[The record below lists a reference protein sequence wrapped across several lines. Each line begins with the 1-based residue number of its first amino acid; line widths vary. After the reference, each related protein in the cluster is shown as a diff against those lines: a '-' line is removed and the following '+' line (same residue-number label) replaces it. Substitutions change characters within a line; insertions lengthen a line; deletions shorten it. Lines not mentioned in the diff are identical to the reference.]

1 MHLPGDGAGEGDR
14 VGAYFIFNIFPLQAL
29 GVHYATMSAGNISEM
44 VDMSTM
50 EARSKA
56 AGRTGVRRQALVY
69 EGPEDDQSSLHKS
82 TIEGNANAD
91 QVCTRLTCNRS
102 PVA

>member
-1 MHLPGDGAGEGDR
+1 MSYGD
-14 VGAYFIFNIFPLQAL
+14 
-29 GVHYATMSAGNISEM
+29 ISEL
-44 VDMSTM
+44 VDMSRM

-69 EGPEDDQSSLHKS
+69 EGPEDDQSSLHMS
-82 TIEGNANAD
+82 RMEGNANGD
-91 QVCTRLTCNRS
+91 QVCTRVTSNRS